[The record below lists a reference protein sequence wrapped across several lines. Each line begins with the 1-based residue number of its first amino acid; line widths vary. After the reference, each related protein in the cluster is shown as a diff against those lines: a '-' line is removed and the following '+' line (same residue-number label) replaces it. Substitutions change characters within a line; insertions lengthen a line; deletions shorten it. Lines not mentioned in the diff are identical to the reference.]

1 MQKINISKNNIKDII
16 IAISFILII
25 SIIYIVPFVTI
36 DIYKLT
42 NNLSNLEIFF
52 NTEFVFLLKIL
63 FSSLIPLSFFILNIL
78 FSINKICLKS
88 IIITAAIIFII
99 SIYLYSLPYEL
110 LIKTNISKEY

>member
-42 NNLSNLEIFF
+42 NNLSNLEY
-52 NTEFVFLLKIL
+52 FLIQ
-63 FSSLIPLSFFILNIL
+63 N
-78 FSINKICLKS
+78 
-88 IIITAAIIFII
+88 
-99 SIYLYSLPYEL
+99 LYFY
-110 LIKTNISKEY
+110 